1 VHLFFKLL
9 RITAK
14 DEKEHPSAYLF
25 KKKISVMPK
34 PEDIYKEYRELVL
47 KKSEDN
53 INGQKFSFVFTSD
66 REGTFTVTNNE
77 TKDMIGGTFKLSV
90 NNDGLNI
97 LMDYKGFYI
106 TQTLKIDKKESTIVR
121 EPNSGKVFLTGHK
134 LDMKEK

>member
-1 VHLFFKLL
+1 M
-9 RITAK
+9 
-14 DEKEHPSAYLF
+14 S
-25 KKKISVMPK
+25 K

-47 KKSEDN
+47 KKSEEE
-53 INGQKFSFVFTSD
+53 INGQKFSFLFTSEK
-66 REGTFTVTNNE
+66 EGTFTLTNNE

-97 LMDYKGFYI
+97 MMDYKGFYI

-134 LDMKEK
+134 LDMKGSK

>member
-1 VHLFFKLL
+1 MDVSKRPNTHTINQYKQN
-9 RITAK
+9 TAM
-14 DEKEHPSAYLF
+14 S
-25 KKKISVMPK
+25 K

-47 KKSEDN
+47 KKAQEE
-53 INGQKFSFVFTSD
+53 INGQKFSFLFTSEK
-66 REGTFTVTNNE
+66 EGTFTLTNNE

-106 TQTLKIDKKESTIVR
+106 TQTLKIDKKESTIIR

-134 LDMKEK
+134 LDVRGSK